1 MDVVFL
7 GILFATAIFLLFN
20 FGSEDTEYEEKKE
33 KKKKKEKSFYNTYD
47 DDDYWSRN
55 DNSHKIEKIFNLIVK
70 DFNNS
75 PYNDKYEVKTISS
88 LDYISFTYKFENG
101 YTFSMISDSIF
112 LYDRNH
118 IKISSYTLSSY
129 YYKIFLELVL
139 EINKKSKSRYNQN
152 SRQYYKRDYDGQK
165 VKEEPKVKST
175 GNPRLDKILEK
186 IKLREEQLSKMSK
199 NDPNRLALI
208 NELET
213 YKNVANKMKS
223 KTK

>member
-1 MDVVFL
+1 MEAILL
-7 GILFATAIFLLFN
+7 GIIFAAVIFVLFI
-20 FGSEDTEYEEKKE
+20 GPDDTEYE
-33 KKKKKEKSFYNTYD
+33 KKKKKKKKKEDSFYTYD
-47 DDDYWSRN
+47 NDDYWNKN
-55 DNSHKIEKIFNLIVK
+55 DNSQKIEKIFNLIVK

-112 LYDRNH
+112 LYDRNN

-152 SRQYYKRDYDGQK
+152 SRQYYKRDYEQK

-199 NDPNRLALI
+199 NDPNRSALI

-223 KTK
+223 KIK

>member
-1 MDVVFL
+1 MSATF
-7 GILFATAIFLLFN
+7 ILIILILSIISIYFAFKEDKVDKKYTD
-20 FGSEDTEYEEKKE
+20 FGTKE
-33 KKKKKEKSFYNTYD
+33 NTYSHD
-47 DDDYWSRN
+47 DWYDKSTN
-55 DNSHKIEKIFNLIVK
+55 HSKIEKIYNLIVK

-75 PYNDKYEVKTISS
+75 PYNDKYEIQSISS
-88 LDYISFTYKFENG
+88 FDYISFIYKFDNG
-101 YTFSMISDSIF
+101 YSFKMISDCISI
-112 LYDRNH
+112 YDRNNRS
-118 IKISSYTLSSY
+118 ISSYTLSTH

-139 EINKKSKSRYNQN
+139 EINQKSKSRYNQN
-152 SRQYYKRDYDGQK
+152 SRQYYKREYYGEQK

-186 IKLREEQLSKMSK
+186 IKLREDQLSKMSK
-199 NDPNRLALI
+199 NDPDRPSLI

>member
-1 MDVVFL
+1 MEVVFL
-7 GILFATAIFLLFN
+7 GILFAAAIFLLFN
-20 FGSEDTEYEEKKE
+20 FESDDTEYEKRKE
-33 KKKKKEKSFYNTYD
+33 KKKKKEKSFYSTYD

-118 IKISSYTLSSY
+118 IKISSYTLNTH

-139 EINKKSKSRYNQN
+139 EINQKSKSRYNQN
-152 SRQYYKRDYDGQK
+152 SRQYYKRDYEQN

-199 NDPNRLALI
+199 NDPNRSSLI

-213 YKNVANKMKS
+213 YKNVANKMK
-223 KTK
+223 TK

>member
-1 MDVVFL
+1 MSATF
-7 GILFATAIFLLFN
+7 ILIILILSIISIYFAFKEDKVDKKYTD
-20 FGSEDTEYEEKKE
+20 FGTKE
-33 KKKKKEKSFYNTYD
+33 NTY
-47 DDDYWSRN
+47 
-55 DNSHKIEKIFNLIVK
+55 SHDEWYDKSTNHSKIEKIYNLIVK

-88 LDYISFTYKFENG
+88 LDYISFIYKFDNG
-101 YTFSMISDSIF
+101 YTFNMISDSIS
-112 LYDRNH
+112 LKDRNNTV
-118 IKISSYTLSSY
+118 ISSYTLSPH

-139 EINKKSKSRYNQN
+139 EINQKSKSRYNQN
-152 SRQYYKRDYDGQK
+152 SRQYYKRDYEQK

-175 GNPRLDKILEK
+175 DNPRLDKILEK

-199 NDPNRLALI
+199 NDPNRSALI

>member
-1 MDVVFL
+1 MSTTFILIILILSIISIYFVFKEDKVDEKY
-7 GILFATAIFLLFN
+7 TD
-20 FGSEDTEYEEKKE
+20 FGTKE
-33 KKKKKEKSFYNTYD
+33 NTYKHD
-47 DDDYWSRN
+47 DWYDKSTN
-55 DNSHKIEKIFNLIVK
+55 HSKIEKIFNLIVK

-75 PYNDKYEVKTISS
+75 PYNDKYEIQSISS
-88 LDYISFTYKFENG
+88 FDYISFIYKFDNG
-101 YTFSMISDSIF
+101 YSFKMISDCISI
-112 LYDRNH
+112 YDRNNRS
-118 IKISSYTLSSY
+118 ISSYTLSPH

-139 EINKKSKSRYNQN
+139 EINQKSKIRYNQN
-152 SRQYYKRDYDGQK
+152 SRQYYKRDYQQK

-175 GNPRLDKILEK
+175 GNQRLDKILEK

-199 NDPNRLALI
+199 NDPNRPSLI

>member
-7 GILFATAIFLLFN
+7 GILFAAAIFLLFN
-20 FGSEDTEYEEKKE
+20 FESDDTEYEKRKE
-33 KKKKKEKSFYNTYD
+33 KKKKKEKSFYTYD
-47 DDDYWSRN
+47 DDNYWY
-55 DNSHKIEKIFNLIVK
+55 DKDDSHKIEKIFNLIVK

-118 IKISSYTLSSY
+118 IKISSYTLNTH

-139 EINKKSKSRYNQN
+139 EINQKSKSRYNQN
-152 SRQYYKRDYDGQK
+152 SRQYYKRDYEQN

-199 NDPNRLALI
+199 NDPNRSSLI

-213 YKNVANKMKS
+213 YKNVANKMK
-223 KTK
+223 TK

>member
-1 MDVVFL
+1 MIYLFTLILSFIGIYFL
-7 GILFATAIFLLFN
+7 FQEPKKN
-20 FGSEDTEYEEKKE
+20 KKKKDTKKE
-33 KKKKKEKSFYNTYD
+33 KYTYSSYD
-47 DDDYWSRN
+47 DYDYWSRN

-75 PYNDKYEVKTISS
+75 PYNDKYETKTISS

-101 YTFSMISDSIF
+101 YTFNMISDSIF

-118 IKISSYTLSSY
+118 IKISSYTLNTHY
-129 YYKIFLELVL
+129 YRIFLELVL

-152 SRQYYKRDYDGQK
+152 SRQYYKRDYDRQK
-165 VKEEPKVKST
+165 VKEESKVKST
-175 GNPRLDKILEK
+175 GNPKLDKVLEK

-199 NDPNRLALI
+199 NDPNRLSLI

-223 KTK
+223 KIK

>member
-1 MDVVFL
+1 MSTTF
-7 GILFATAIFLLFN
+7 ILIILILSIISIYFAFKEDKVDEKYTD
-20 FGSEDTEYEEKKE
+20 FGTKE
-33 KKKKKEKSFYNTYD
+33 NTYKHD
-47 DDDYWSRN
+47 DWYDKSTN
-55 DNSHKIEKIFNLIVK
+55 HSKIEKIFNLIVK

-75 PYNDKYEVKTISS
+75 PYNDKYEIQSISS
-88 LDYISFTYKFENG
+88 FDYISFIYKFDNG
-101 YTFSMISDSIF
+101 YSFKMISDCISI
-112 LYDRNH
+112 YDRNNRS
-118 IKISSYTLSSY
+118 ISSYTLSPH

-139 EINKKSKSRYNQN
+139 EINQKSKSRYNQN
-152 SRQYYKRDYDGQK
+152 SRQYYKRDYQQK

-175 GNPRLDKILEK
+175 GNQRLDKILEK

-199 NDPNRLALI
+199 NDPNRPSLI

>member
-7 GILFATAIFLLFN
+7 GILFAAAIFLLFN
-20 FGSEDTEYEEKKE
+20 FESDDTEYEKRKE
-33 KKKKKEKSFYNTYD
+33 KKKKKEKSFYTYD
-47 DDDYWSRN
+47 DDNYWY
-55 DNSHKIEKIFNLIVK
+55 DKDDSHKIEKIFNLIVK

-118 IKISSYTLSSY
+118 IKISSYTLSPN

-139 EINKKSKSRYNQN
+139 EINQKSKSRYNQN
-152 SRQYYKRDYDGQK
+152 SRQYYKRDYDEQK

-175 GNPRLDKILEK
+175 GNQRLDKILEK

-199 NDPNRLALI
+199 NDPNRSSLI

-213 YKNVANKMKS
+213 YKNVANKMK
-223 KTK
+223 TK